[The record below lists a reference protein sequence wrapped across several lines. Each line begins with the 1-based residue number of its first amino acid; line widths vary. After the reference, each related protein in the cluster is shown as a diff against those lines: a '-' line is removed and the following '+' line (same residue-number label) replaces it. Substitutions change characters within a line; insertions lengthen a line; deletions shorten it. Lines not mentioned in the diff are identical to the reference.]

1 MHRNH
6 KVKKYLFLTSSLGSE
21 NANYLFMLLF
31 TMLSHFYCNQRIV
44 QLFHPH
50 IILWR
55 ILSINFV
62 PILIKYLENIMA
74 FVNFQ
79 YLVHFNIQL
88 LSYVI
93 IRFNNVLFCTKD
105 VSLTFLLF
113 ISSTTIYVSF
123 LIIL

>member
-21 NANYLFMLLF
+21 NANYLFVLVF

-44 QLFHPH
+44 QPFHPH

-62 PILIKYLENIMA
+62 PILIKYLENIIA

-88 LSYVI
+88 LSYVNF
-93 IRFNNVLFCTKD
+93 RFNNGLFCTKD
-105 VSLTFLLF
+105 VSLTLLF